1 MYGGQP
7 QRPPPQ
13 LQSRR
18 IVDPTGTSVRYLKDR
33 IFRPEAKDSPAPIQ
47 CTAGTSSL
55 EMLPPAACVGNASTS
70 ICTRF
75 VHSSFCKD
83 RCSINAV
90 IWTPEGRRLL
100 AGGNNGMF
108 TLWSSVD
115 FMFETTQQAHEAPI
129 RSMVWSHAG
138 EWMVSGDH
146 DGIIK
151 YWAPTLNNVKEIPE
165 AHPGS
170 PLRELSFCPTD
181 AKFASCSDDSTVKV
195 WDFERGSLDRLLAG
209 KDVEGGKS
217 HGWDV
222 KTV

>member
-47 CTAGTSSL
+47 CTAGKQ
-55 EMLPPAACVGNASTS
+55 PGDAASGGVVAASTS
-70 ICTRF
+70 ICRG
-75 VHSSFCKD
+75 SCLLLCKD

-100 AGGNNGMF
+100 AGGSNGMF

-115 FMFETTQQAHEAPI
+115 FMFETTQQAHEA
-129 RSMVWSHAG
+129 RWSG
-138 EWMVSGDH
+138 RTQKV
-146 DGIIK
+146 DGIGR
-151 YWAPTLNNVKEIPE
+151 P
-165 AHPGS
+165 
-170 PLRELSFCPTD
+170 
-181 AKFASCSDDSTVKV
+181 
-195 WDFERGSLDRLLAG
+195 
-209 KDVEGGKS
+209 
-217 HGWDV
+217 
-222 KTV
+222 